1 MVGIFLEYSI
11 GREKPTNK
19 PDSVTVD
26 IVKGEDEILIYEYYT
41 KKLIFEYNQ
50 NREDKKVDK
59 ETFRDLENIYS

>member
-26 IVKGEDEILIYEYYT
+26 IVKGEDEILIYEHYT
-41 KKLIFEYNQ
+41 GKLIFEYNQ
-50 NREDKKVDK
+50 NKEDKK
-59 ETFRDLENIYS
+59 